1 MRYLCL
7 LRGINVSGKKK
18 MLMKDLS
25 SIMSNAGF
33 DAVETYLQ
41 SGNLLLESKLK
52 VSQIEAN
59 IQSAI
64 QEHYAYDD
72 VDIFVLNERYL
83 NGVLAGIPHFAEDI
97 DTSKLSMTFLKQAP
111 DPTLLALLDGDEY
124 FPDRFVISSNVIYVY
139 HPNGYGRTKIHTN
152 YFERKLKVRATTR
165 NYRSV
170 STLQGKLSS
179 K

>member
-18 MLMKDLS
+18 MLMKDLR

-33 DAVETYLQ
+33 DRVETYLQ
-41 SGNLLLESKLK
+41 SGNLLLEAKLN
-52 VSQIEAN
+52 VSQIEAQVQN
-59 IQSAI
+59 IIEQ
-64 QEHYAYDD
+64 HYAYDD
-72 VDIFVLNERYL
+72 VDIFVLNEKYL
-83 NGVLAGIPHFAEDI
+83 NGVLAGIPNFAEDI
-97 DTSKLSMTFLKQAP
+97 NTSKLSMTFLKSAP
-111 DPTLLALLDGDEY
+111 DSALLALLDGDEY

-170 STLQGKLSS
+170 STLLEKLSNR
-179 K
+179 

>member
-18 MLMKDLS
+18 MLMKDLR
-25 SIMSNAGF
+25 SIISNAGF
-33 DAVETYLQ
+33 DRVETYLQ
-41 SGNLLLESKLK
+41 SGNLLLDSKRK
-52 VSQIEAN
+52 GSQIEAN
-59 IQSAI
+59 VQSVIQ
-64 QEHYAYDD
+64 QHYAYED
-72 VDIFVLNERYL
+72 VDIFVLTEKYL
-83 NGVLAGIPHFAEDI
+83 SGVLAGIPNFSEDL
-97 DTSKLSMTFLKQAP
+97 DTSKLSMTFLKGTP

-165 NYRSV
+165 NHRSV
-170 STLQGKLSS
+170 STLLAKLRG
-179 K
+179 